1 MTNQLRSEGV
11 RAPAKMGSW
20 YDQEPRLSA
29 VLAAHYKSEPQ
40 EGVKFV
46 IAPHAGLAYAA
57 ESQGAVFSR
66 VNLAEFEAVLIL
78 GVCHVFTLRGLGQTR
93 FSAWANPLDGSSIPV
108 SAIEGIKTVE
118 KQKDQA
124 EHSIELLIPYLSY
137 LMQKQGI

>member
-1 MTNQLRSEGV
+1 MSNLLRGEGV

-20 YDQEPRLSA
+20 YDREPRLSA
-29 VLAAHYKSEPQ
+29 LLAEYYKPDAQ

-66 VNLAEFEAVLIL
+66 VDLTVYEAVLIL
-78 GVCHVFTLRGLGQTR
+78 GVCHVFTLHGLGQTK
-93 FSAWANPLDGSSIPV
+93 FSAWANPLDGASIPV
-108 SAIEGIKTVE
+108 IAIDGIKTVD

-124 EHSIELLIPYLSY
+124 EHSIELLVPYLSY
-137 LMQKQGI
+137 LMQKQGV